1 MAGRQEINPSHI
13 KGCASSSEKCDDG
26 LPNASV
32 QKAPSPKYVSLV
44 DSLSSEWLKLP
55 LVIMQ
60 DVGPAVKTLGG
71 LLNIT
76 NRETFSPVEE
86 IAAAISSAVQYHQ
99 ETPRHAKCRGLDSQ
113 CRTRP
118 YQARKAP

>member
-1 MAGRQEINPSHI
+1 MAERQEINPSRI
-13 KGCASSSEKCDDG
+13 KGCASSWEKYDDG
-26 LPNASV
+26 LPILGL
-32 QKAPSPKYVSLV
+32 KAPSPKYVSLV

-60 DVGPAVKTLGG
+60 DVGPAVQTLGG

-86 IAAAISSAVQYHQ
+86 IARRSRLPFNTTKKHLVTLNAAGWIHNAG
-99 ETPRHAKCRGLDSQ
+99 RGH
-113 CRTRP
+113 TK
-118 YQARKAP
+118 ARKAP